1 MILAARYAAPLGCI
15 SINVSMAFS
24 RDRSRD
30 SFSVA
35 MVVICLWII
44 IIEID
49 ELLGLLVV
57 GWIGSGAG
65 CFGMVWALGTGAL
78 APIFFYK

>member
-1 MILAARYAAPLGCI
+1 MHIDQRLYGVFAGSEPRFVLVGHGCYLLVD
-15 SINVSMAFS
+15 NY
-24 RDRSRD
+24 R
-30 SFSVA
+30 
-35 MVVICLWII
+35 
-44 IIEID
+44 ID

-65 CFGMVWALGTGAL
+65 CFGFMVWAGHCLGTGAL